1 MNGKYATEGYLIARE
16 NKSQQIKRESD
27 RYRAVMNG
35 YMTAWRTHD
44 PCESNISKILRS
56 LGHTNLCCVPGGNLD
71 TIVDLPV
78 SELSKVPKELLV
90 ETRDQLVKIKAI
102 IDKIESINI
111 PTDIP
116 TDIAKLLPKNYNRPN
131 CHLSVIDKD
140 IFAFDS
146 AIAFTQLSH
155 QEDQ

>member
-1 MNGKYATEGYLIARE
+1 MNGKYATEGYLISRE

-44 PCESNISKILRS
+44 TCETNISKILRS

-71 TIVDLPV
+71 TIVALPV
-78 SELSKVPKELLV
+78 SELSKVPRELLV

-111 PTDIP
+111 PTDI
-116 TDIAKLLPKNYNRPN
+116 AKLLPGNYNRPN

-146 AIAFTQLSH
+146 AIAFTQLFPP
-155 QEDQ
+155 EMKKE